1 MKRLSTITIVILA
14 ISSGF
19 AQKKA
24 DWDNVNVLAIN
35 REKPHTTLMVYEDL
49 ETALTDHKEQS
60 ANFKSLNGD
69 WKFNW
74 TKNPAQRP
82 VDFYQN
88 GFDDSQWNT
97 IPVPSNWEMQGY
109 GIPVY
114 TNVIYPFDKTN
125 VAAPKEWNPVGSYR
139 HQFSVPKNWDGRE
152 VYIHFD
158 GVQSAF
164 YLWVN
169 GKKVGYSQGSRTP
182 AEFNITAYL
191 KKGNNQLAVEVYR
204 WSDGSYLEDQDFWRL
219 SGIFRDVYVW
229 SSAKTHIRDFKITS
243 TLDASFKKGV
253 FQMEGEILSKLTQNV
268 SLSYEL
274 RNQQDK
280 MVAKGKVDI
289 AANKG
294 LTTFDIGKSTL
305 RNVNK
310 WSAETPYL
318 YTLLLTLKDE
328 KGAVLEIIPQ
338 KVGFRKIEI
347 HDGNIYINGRVVLFK
362 GVNRHERHPE
372 RGHYVTSEDMMK
384 DIILMKKH
392 NINAVRTSHYPN
404 SPEWYKLCDTYG
416 IYLIDEGNIE
426 SHEFGNHDNNKLTNS
441 PDWKEAY
448 LDRVQRMVYRD
459 RNHPS
464 VVIWSLGNESGDG
477 PNAQNVYDWVKK
489 TDPSRP
495 YHNQG
500 ASRHKLPYNADIYSR
515 MYATVEDCEALI
527 KSRAEYPYLLCE
539 YSHAMGNSNG
549 NLKEYWDL
557 IYADNNF
564 QGAFI
569 WDWMDQG
576 LQQEVPQE
584 YLGNTSKKHFYA
596 YGGWWENALGIHNDA
611 DFCMN
616 GLIGADWKPH
626 PGIRAVKYYYRNV
639 HVKPVDLK
647 KFTFE
652 IKNWYDFVNVQD
664 VVDGFWE
671 ITENGVRVKNGSI
684 KKLNIAARKQKV
696 VKLNIRDFKPSEGKE
711 YFINFSFKTKD
722 SNYFA
727 PAGFELAWDQFKL
740 PVAEGQGPVL
750 PEIATQERPKL
761 LSLDKRI
768 RISGDNFTVIFNKVT
783 GQMTKYYVG
792 EDLVI
797 KKGPQPDFWR
807 ALLSNDQGGLPYLDT
822 SIPSIFIWKNAHS
835 WDIKEFTVEPD
846 GNHVTVSV
854 KGNLPLVKG
863 GYTQTYTIY
872 SNGVIDV
879 NCVYKSGEMELP
891 MLPRQGTQLQ
901 LTPTFDNIEWY
912 GAGKSPTYLDRN
924 IENVGI
930 YKTTV
935 EGSWVDYA
943 RPQEN
948 GYHSDTRW
956 VQFTNAHNV
965 GIQIEGAPHFGFG
978 TSNYSKSEIMD
989 SDYSFELEKDNTI
1002 YLNIDLKQMGVGG
1015 TTSWT
1020 KVAWPRE
1027 KYQIKNTD
1035 YHFSYRIRPLKP

>member
-1 MKRLSTITIVILA
+1 MRLLYVITFVILT
-14 ISSGF
+14 ISTVF
-19 AQKKA
+19 AQKRA
-24 DWDNVNVLAIN
+24 DWNNVDVLEIN
-35 REKPHTTLMVYEDL
+35 RENPHTTMMVYED
-49 ETALTDHKEQS
+49 EESALSDKKEHS
-60 ANFKSLNGD
+60 ANYQSLNGD

-74 TKNPAQRP
+74 SKNPAQRP
-82 VDFYQN
+82 VEFYTN
-88 GFDDSQWNT
+88 SFDDSEWNT
-97 IPVPSNWEMQGY
+97 IPVPSNWEMEGY

-125 VAAPKEWNPVGSYR
+125 VAAPVDWNPVGSYR
-139 HQFSVPKNWDGRE
+139 HQFTLPKKWDERE

-164 YLWVN
+164 YIWIN

-182 AEFNITAYL
+182 AEFNITKYL
-191 KKGNNQLAVEVYR
+191 KEGENQLAIEVYR

-229 SSAKTHIRDFKITS
+229 STPKNHIRDFKITS
-243 TLDASFKKGV
+243 TLDASLKKGI
-253 FQMEGEILSKLTQNV
+253 FNIEGELLSFTPKNV
-268 SLSYEL
+268 TVEYNL
-274 RNQQDK
+274 RNQRNESIG
-280 MVAKGKVDI
+280 KGKI
-289 AANKG
+289 AITANKG
-294 LTTFDIGKSTL
+294 VTNFDLGKQSVK
-305 RNVNK
+305 NINQ

-328 KGAVLEIIPQ
+328 KGTILETIPQ

-347 HDGNIYINGRVVLFK
+347 HDGNIYINGQVVLFK
-362 GVNRHERHPE
+362 GVNRHEHHPE
-372 RGHYVTSEDMMK
+372 RGHYVTTDDMMK
-384 DIILMKKH
+384 DIVLMKQH

-404 SPEWYKLCDTYG
+404 APEWYKLCDTYG

-448 LDRVQRMVYRD
+448 LERVQRMVYRD

-477 PNAQNVYDWVKK
+477 PNAQNIYNWLKQN
-489 TDPSRP
+489 DPSRP

-500 ASRHKLPYNADIYSR
+500 ASRDKRPYNADIYSR
-515 MYATVEDCEALI
+515 MYATPEDCAGLI
-527 KSRAEYPYLLCE
+527 KSHPEYPYLLCE

-576 LQQEVPQE
+576 IKQDIPQE
-584 YLGNTSKKHFYA
+584 YSEYTTKDHFFA
-596 YGGWWENALGIHNDA
+596 YGGWWENARGLHNDA

-639 HVKPVDLK
+639 HIKAIDLK
-647 KFTFE
+647 NFTFE
-652 IKNWYDFVNVQD
+652 IKNWYDFVNLKE

-671 ITENGVRVKNGSI
+671 ITEDGVSVKKGKI
-684 KKLNIAARKQKV
+684 KNLNISARNKKVFKLNMG
-696 VKLNIRDFKPSEGKE
+696 DFKPIAEKE
-711 YFINFSFKTKD
+711 YFITFSFKTKD
-722 SNYFA
+722 SNYYA

-740 PVAEGQGPVL
+740 PIEKKAVLSEITTAE
-750 PEIATQERPKL
+750 APKIL
-761 LSLDKRI
+761 TLDKRL

-783 GQMTKYYVG
+783 GQMTKYYIG
-792 EDLVI
+792 DELVI

-807 ALLSNDQGGLPYLDT
+807 ALLSNDKGGLPYLDKDK
-822 SIPSIFIWKNAHS
+822 PSIFIWENANS
-835 WDIKEFTVEPD
+835 WGIEEFKVEPSD
-846 GNHVTVSV
+846 QFVTVRV
-854 KGNLPLVKG
+854 KGKLPMVQAT
-863 GYTQTYTIY
+863 YTQTYKVY
-872 SNGVIDV
+872 SNGVIDI
-879 NCVYKSGEMELP
+879 NCQYTPGEMKLP

-901 LTPTFDNIEWY
+901 LTPTFANIKWY
-912 GAGKSPTYLDRN
+912 GTGKSPTYLDRN
-924 IENVGI
+924 IEKVGI

-935 EGSWVDYA
+935 EESWVDYA

-956 VQFTNAHNV
+956 VKFTNDMNV
-965 GIQIEGAPHFGFG
+965 GIQIEGAPLFGFG
-978 TSNYSKSEIMD
+978 ATNYSKSEIMD
-989 SDYSFELEKDNTI
+989 SDYSFELVKNKAI
-1002 YLNIDLKQMGVGG
+1002 FLNIDLKQMGVGG

-1027 KYQIKNTD
+1027 KYQIKND
-1035 YHFSYRIRPLKP
+1035 QYNFSYRIRPVK